1 MQRDQILAM
10 EPGRELDTAIA
21 LHIMGY
27 EKSRMQSGFV
37 RKGNCAALP
46 KPYST
51 DIAAA
56 WEVAEKMHA
65 DGRYN
70 LALEWYTQEKEWGAD
85 FDEWGVTSQCCAKT
99 APLAI
104 CRAALLAVIEE
115 VPNET

>member
-10 EPGRELDTAIA
+10 DPGRELDELIHKYVLKADYPFELAYQRGETRW
-21 LHIMGY
+21 
-27 EKSRMQSGFV
+27 SQ
-37 RKGNCAALP
+37 
-46 KPYST
+46 
-51 DIAAA
+51 DIAFA
-56 WEVAEKMHA
+56 WEVVEKIHA
-65 DGRYN
+65 DGEYN
-70 LALEWYTQEKEWGAD
+70 LALEWYPQEKEWGAD